1 MLEKADKLYRTWSV
15 EDIKNHLPDLV
26 LEFTKIDL
34 QAIEQEKSY
43 EIERI
48 RVYVKLKKE
57 KKAKISNYSD
67 KDIDYMSKHKALE
80 KFWDYMVNRKVANHY
95 KLYIDR
101 LSDQIINLNVLNKA
115 MRELK

>member
-1 MLEKADKLYRTWSV
+1 MLEKADKLYRIGSV
-15 EDIKNHLPDLV
+15 ENIKNFLPDLV

-34 QAIEQEKSY
+34 QAIEQEKAY

-48 RVYVKLKKE
+48 RVYVELKKE

-80 KFWDYMVNRKVANHY
+80 KF
-95 KLYIDR
+95 
-101 LSDQIINLNVLNKA
+101 
-115 MRELK
+115 